1 MIWRHRNILSW
12 RFPLGRIKVRPYDNW
27 LDKIGGLGHR
37 LTYQQISLRG
47 TGSMAGRSARSRR
60 SRDLSGELGE
70 K

>member
-27 LDKIGGLGHR
+27 LDKMGGLGHR

-47 TGSMAGRSARSRR
+47 TGSMAG
-60 SRDLSGELGE
+60 
-70 K
+70 